1 MIIGKIDAL
10 MSLVPGAG
18 YVLQGDGTLIWM
30 DESITQPTDSA
41 IDAEVTRLTNAEPMR
56 LLRIERDKRLTDC
69 DWIITMHK
77 ELGTNIPAAWK
88 TYRQSLR
95 DLPASASPSL
105 DANGKLDSTSVT
117 WPTEPS

>member
-56 LLRIERDKRLTDC
+56 LLRIERDRRLTDC

-105 DANGKLDSTSVT
+105 DSDGFLDLSSVT